1 MNAVAI
7 LTRTDQLSDNIE
19 ENLRNETTKW
29 LERAEQLVCEISI
42 GGINSGHG
50 HFMRNISAYI
60 SDSKYFLKEGDP
72 IRAFESVVWAW
83 AWIEIGLE
91 MEILKKE

>member
-1 MNAVAI
+1 M
-7 LTRTDQLSDNIE
+7 RGNIE
-19 ENLRNETTKW
+19 EDLRNETMKW
-29 LERAEQLVCEISI
+29 LERAEQLICGIAI
-42 GGINSGHG
+42 DGINSRHE

-60 SDSKYFLKEGDP
+60 SDSKYFLKEGDL

-91 MEILKKE
+91 MGILKEDKSASI

>member
-1 MNAVAI
+1 MGYK
-7 LTRTDQLSDNIE
+7 IE
-19 ENLRNETTKW
+19 EDLHNETMKW
-29 LERAEQLVCEISI
+29 LERAEQLI
-42 GGINSGHG
+42 GEMVIDGIDSRNE

-60 SDSKYFLKEGDP
+60 SDSKYFLKEGDL
-72 IRAFESVVWAW
+72 IKAFESVVWAW

>member
-1 MNAVAI
+1 M
-7 LTRTDQLSDNIE
+7 TRTDQLSDNIE

-29 LERAEQLVCEISI
+29 LERAEQLFCGIAIS
-42 GGINSGHG
+42 GVNSGHE

-60 SDSKYFLKEGDP
+60 SDSKYFLKEGDL

-91 MEILKKE
+91 MGILKEDKSASI